1 VHYLDLVE
9 VLFTWLVAQSVAAA
23 TARSNGALSDE
34 GTLTGA
40 RDGLPCL
47 QSCAT
52 ARLFAAR
59 CVPLSLFIYRVQAM
73 S

>member
-1 VHYLDLVE
+1 MHYLDLVE

-40 RDGLPCL
+40 RDGL
-47 QSCAT
+47 
-52 ARLFAAR
+52 
-59 CVPLSLFIYRVQAM
+59 
-73 S
+73 